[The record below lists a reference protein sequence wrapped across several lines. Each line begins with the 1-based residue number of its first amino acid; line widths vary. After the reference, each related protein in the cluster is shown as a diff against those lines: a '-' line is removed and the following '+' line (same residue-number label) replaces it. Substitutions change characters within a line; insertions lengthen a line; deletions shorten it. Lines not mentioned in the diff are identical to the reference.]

1 MRKIT
6 LLFLSICAL
15 TTMAQVTTIPSIIQK
30 GYDGEVTIIF
40 NPNEGNGGMV
50 GATQCYAHTGVT
62 YDGTQWQK
70 ASTWRGGEEKYKMT
84 QNEDGNWELKI
95 TPNILEYY
103 GAMTITNSRQPDPI
117 TGKPII
123 VKDTI
128 IHEVTQLC
136 FVFNDGPA
144 GKKEGKGEGNAD
156 IFVDLVDPGL
166 AVIFETTIP
175 EISQI
180 NDRITLRGVATEA
193 AKLSLTV
200 NGQEVASAEGVT
212 LEYEYILP
220 AEGDYTFI
228 FTATKGEERKIVK
241 AQTCVVT
248 APVQAPRPV
257 GIDMGIFYDEK
268 DNTKVTLSTYAASK
282 TAPAKNVFVV
292 GDFNNWTV
300 SNTYQMKQDGNF
312 FWLEI
317 SGLTPQK
324 EYAFQYVVVREDG
337 VVKKLS
343 DLYSEKVLHKDDQYE
358 PMTVNPDLMKCPA
371 QADGYATVIQTNKPE
386 YAWSDATLNFKRP
399 NKNNLIIYE
408 LWVYDYTPE
417 RSIAGLMKRLDYIEN
432 LGVNAIELM
441 PVTEFDGNYNWGY
454 SPNHYFA
461 LDKAYGTPEQ
471 LKAFVDECH
480 KRGIAVILD
489 MVFNHATGLNP
500 MNKLY
505 PYGTDLAQNPWF
517 NVTAPHSDNVYE
529 DWNHD
534 FELTKLMFTRAL
546 QYWLKEYKIDGY
558 RMDLS
563 HGLCGTTNN
572 AMTHIADYY
581 NNGVKAVSEDAY
593 FILEHW
599 GSNMGN
605 DRPKLISQGMLCWD
619 NVTEAYQET
628 AMGWLG
634 SKADFNRANKDGYVT
649 YCESHDEERMQY
661 KAKMYG
667 NADLKTN
674 EEARLNRVA
683 VNVAFNVLLNGPHM
697 LWQFE
702 EIGYDFSINSIDERP
717 DEYNTDNRCAKKPR
731 PEELGYFESVLRME
745 QYTKIAQ
752 TIQLRTKLLP
762 DVFVGNPTQ
771 VNIEGSRALR
781 IVRWGND
788 VYMVGNFSAI
798 DNQTATM
805 PEGTWYNYFT
815 QQLQPAGDVT
825 LKPGE
830 ILLLTGKQ
838 LQLPEIETDV
848 EEIFVAEFS
857 TEMLPPYNVTIYTVS
872 GQVVSVQRN
881 VEQVNLNAIN
891 NGLYL
896 IQFEK
901 NGQYVTKKVI
911 R

>member
-6 LLFLSICAL
+6 LLFLSVFAL
-15 TTMAQVTTIPSIIQK
+15 TATAQVTTIPSIIQK

-50 GATQCYAHTGVT
+50 GATQCYAHTGAT
-62 YDGTQWQK
+62 FNGTQWQN
-70 ASTWRGGEEKYKMT
+70 APTWRSGEEKYKMT
-84 QNEDGNWELKI
+84 QNADGNWELKI
-95 TPNILEYY
+95 TPNITEFY
-103 GAMTITNSRQPDPI
+103 GARKITTSRQPGPD
-117 TGKPII
+117 GKPVI
-123 VKDTI
+123 VKDTVLY
-128 IHEVTQLC
+128 EVSQLC
-136 FVFNDGPA
+136 FVFNDGP
-144 GKKEGKGEGNAD
+144 GGDKEGKADGNAD
-156 IFVDLVDPGL
+156 IFVDLVDAGL
-166 AVIFETTIP
+166 AAIFEGSIP
-175 EISQI
+175 EISQV
-180 NDRITLRGVATEA
+180 NDTIHLHGVATERA
-193 AKLSLTV
+193 TLSLAINGTV
-200 NGQEVASAEGVT
+200 VLTEEGTT
-212 LEYEYILP
+212 LDYAYKLP
-220 AEGDYTFI
+220 AEGDYVFTL
-228 FTATKGEERKIVK
+228 TATKGEEVKIVT
-241 AQTCVVT
+241 AQTCVVS
-248 APVQAPRPV
+248 APVQAARPA
-257 GIDMGIFYDEK
+257 GIDMGIFYDEN
-268 DNTKVTLSTYAASK
+268 DHTKVTLSTYAASK
-282 TAPAKNVFVV
+282 TAPAKHVFVV
-292 GDFNNWTV
+292 GDFNNWAV
-300 SNTYQMKQDGNF
+300 SNSYQMKQDGNF

-317 SGLTPQK
+317 NGLTPQK

-358 PMTVNPDLMKCPA
+358 PTTVNPDLMKYPV
-371 QADGYATVIQTNKPE
+371 QGDGYVTVIQTNKPA
-386 YAWSDATLNFKRP
+386 YQWSDATLNFKRP

-505 PYGTDLAQNPWF
+505 PYGTELAHNPWF
-517 NVTAPHSDNVYE
+517 NVNAPHSDNVYE

-572 AMTHIADYY
+572 ATTHIADYY

-599 GSNMGN
+599 GSNMGS

-634 SKADFNRANKDGYVT
+634 SKADFNRANRDGYVT

-717 DEYNTDNRCAKKPR
+717 DEYNEDNRCAKKPS
-731 PEELGYFESVLRME
+731 PYTLGYFESETRMK
-745 QYTKIAQ
+745 QYAQIAQ
-752 TIQLRTKLLP
+752 IIQLRTKLLP
-762 DVFVGNPTQ
+762 EVFEGNPT
-771 VNIEGSRALR
+771 VANITGSRELR
-781 IVRWGND
+781 TVQWGSE
-788 VYMVGNFSAI
+788 VCLVGNFSAVY
-798 DNQTATM
+798 DQTATV

-830 ILLLTGKQ
+830 MLLLTGKQ
-838 LQLPEIETDV
+838 LQLPNVNTDV
-848 EEIFVAEFS
+848 ENVFVPEN
-857 TEMLPPYNVTIYTVS
+857 TMDMLPPYNATIYTVS
-872 GQVVSVQRN
+872 GQAVSVQYN
-881 VEQVNLNAIN
+881 VNQVNM
-891 NGLYL
+891 NGLNDGMYL
-896 IQFEK
+896 IQLEK
-901 NGQYVTKKVI
+901 NGQRVTKKVI